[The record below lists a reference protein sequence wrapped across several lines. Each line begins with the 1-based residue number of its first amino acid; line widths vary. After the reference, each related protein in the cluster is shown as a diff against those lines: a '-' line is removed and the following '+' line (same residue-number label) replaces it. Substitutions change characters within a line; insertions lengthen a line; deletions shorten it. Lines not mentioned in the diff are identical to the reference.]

1 MDVTHGLRTELTVV
15 MVFAHITDF
24 KAKRSVS
31 TSEYN
36 DPTAVV
42 PRYLG
47 KMPQTLF
54 PPHTASFVAA
64 AQLHSCMQG
73 QKVRA
78 KQLQNVGK
86 SNLPNSLYWFEIISL
101 KMEACIYLSL
111 LFLPFF
117 WNSLP
122 LTGNFCQSHSK

>member
-1 MDVTHGLRTELTVV
+1 

-24 KAKRSVS
+24 KAKRNVS
-31 TSEYN
+31 TPEYN

-64 AQLHSCMQG
+64 AQLHAETKS
-73 QKVRA
+73 KSSTVRA
-78 KQLQNVGK
+78 QLRAAQLHAGTK
-86 SNLPNSLYWFEIISL
+86 S
-101 KMEACIYLSL
+101 K
-111 LFLPFF
+111 
-117 WNSLP
+117 
-122 LTGNFCQSHSK
+122 SKAAAKCGHI

>member
-1 MDVTHGLRTELTVV
+1 

-31 TSEYN
+31 TPEYN

-64 AQLHSCMQG
+64 AQLHAQHSCTVAAQLHAET
-73 QKVRA
+73 KSKSRA
-78 KQLQNVGK
+78 AQLHSCTV
-86 SNLPNSLYWFEIISL
+86 
-101 KMEACIYLSL
+101 ACRD
-111 LFLPFF
+111 
-117 WNSLP
+117 
-122 LTGNFCQSHSK
+122 KK

>member
-1 MDVTHGLRTELTVV
+1 MDVTHGLRTELTEV

-31 TSEYN
+31 TPEYN
-36 DPTAVV
+36 DPTAAV

-64 AQLHSCMQG
+64 AQLHSCLTVILQHSCMQG

-78 KQLQNVGK
+78 GLLQKVGI
-86 SNLPNSLYWFEIISL
+86 SNLSNSL
-101 KMEACIYLSL
+101 
-111 LFLPFF
+111 
-117 WNSLP
+117 
-122 LTGNFCQSHSK
+122 

>member
-1 MDVTHGLRTELTVV
+1 

-64 AQLHSCMQG
+64 AQLHAETKS
-73 QKVRA
+73 KNRA
-78 KQLQNVGK
+78 AAKCGH
-86 SNLPNSLYWFEIISL
+86 I
-101 KMEACIYLSL
+101 
-111 LFLPFF
+111 
-117 WNSLP
+117 
-122 LTGNFCQSHSK
+122 